1 MYKNIFIL
9 VLFLQTLSLFAQ
21 KSLTLKECIAQAEK
35 HSPQTELLPLIE
47 EASRLQV
54 ALLQKNYLPQSNVNV
69 QSTWQSATSNVPIDL
84 PGMSIPKPSKLQYK
98 LTLDVTQSI
107 WDGGVTKQQQRI
119 AQASAAADVE
129 KVKVDLY
136 VLREQVCNLFFG
148 IVLADKQLG
157 NIVLLRKDLE
167 KKRAKTA
174 NLKEGGLATN
184 YQLLAIDARL
194 IELEQQISEVQSR
207 KSAALEA
214 LVLLTNN
221 KDILEAKF
229 KTENIVPSTNL
240 LELKRPELVYF
251 EAQKKAIEASE
262 ELIKAKN
269 MPKIG
274 AFATAGLG
282 RPGLNFLSND
292 LSPYFIGG
300 VQVRVP
306 ITQYYSKSE
315 HIERQQLR
323 INRDK
328 IGKMQENFVWL
339 TQIKAASQAEE
350 LKRFETLLAN
360 DERLITLR
368 QDMLV
373 TANVQLD
380 NGIIT
385 PNDYIIEANNVDI
398 ARQNKALHEVQYLQA
413 IYNLNITLGK

>member
-148 IVLADKQLG
+148 VVLADKQLG

-184 YQLLAIDARL
+184 YQLLAINARL

-251 EAQKKAIEASE
+251 EAQKKAIEAYE

-368 QDMLV
+368 QDMLI

>member
-1 MYKNIFIL
+1 M
-9 VLFLQTLSLFAQ
+9 
-21 KSLTLKECIAQAEK
+21 
-35 HSPQTELLPLIE
+35 
-47 EASRLQV
+47 
-54 ALLQKNYLPQSNVNV
+54 
-69 QSTWQSATSNVPIDL
+69 
-84 PGMSIPKPSKLQYK
+84 
-98 LTLDVTQSI
+98 
-107 WDGGVTKQQQRI
+107 
-119 AQASAAADVE
+119 
-129 KVKVDLY
+129 
-136 VLREQVCNLFFG
+136 
-148 IVLADKQLG
+148 G

>member
-9 VLFLQTLSLFAQ
+9 LLFLQTLSLFAQ

-136 VLREQVCNLFFG
+136 VLHEQVCNLFFG
-148 IVLADKQLG
+148 VVLADKQLG

-184 YQLLAIDARL
+184 YQLLAINARL

-368 QDMLV
+368 QDMLI

>member
-368 QDMLV
+368 QDMLI
-373 TANVQLD
+373 TSNVQLD

>member
-136 VLREQVCNLFFG
+136 VLHEQVCNLFFG
-148 IVLADKQLG
+148 VVLADKQLG

-368 QDMLV
+368 QDMLI

>member
-9 VLFLQTLSLFAQ
+9 LLFLQTLSLFAQ

-136 VLREQVCNLFFG
+136 VLHEQVCNLFFG
-148 IVLADKQLG
+148 VVLADKQLG

-184 YQLLAIDARL
+184 YQLLAINARL

-251 EAQKKAIEASE
+251 EAQKKAIEAYE

-368 QDMLV
+368 QDMLI